1 MSSVYKARPS
11 HQISKLEKNLGI
23 SGNTNA
29 CLEMAEGD
37 YIGLF
42 DHDDLLHPA
51 ALHEVMCAV
60 CEQGADFI
68 YTDENTFH
76 ETPKDAF
83 CPHFKPDYAPDTLRS
98 YNYICHFTVFQKKL
112 LKEAG
117 AFRSEFDGSQDYDM
131 VLRLT
136 EYAHKIVHIPEILYY
151 WRAHKNS
158 VAESIGAKP
167 YTLAAARKAL
177 CRNI

>member
-1 MSSVYKARPS
+1 M
-11 HQISKLEKNLGI
+11 
-23 SGNTNA
+23 
-29 CLEMAEGD
+29 
-37 YIGLF
+37 
-42 DHDDLLHPA
+42 
-51 ALHEVMCAV
+51 MCAI
-60 CEQGADFI
+60 CEQDADFI

-167 YTLAAARKAL
+167 YTLAAARSAL
-177 CRNI
+177 QEHLKRMGLNGKVEDAKIPSTYRIRYEIRECRRFRLLFPIWTMWLRYVPA

>member
-1 MSSVYKARPS
+1 MR
-11 HQISKLEKNLGI
+11 
-23 SGNTNA
+23 
-29 CLEMAEGD
+29 CLRAG
-37 YIGLF
+37 G
-42 DHDDLLHPA
+42 
-51 ALHEVMCAV
+51 
-60 CEQGADFI
+60 DFI

-167 YTLAAARKAL
+167 YTLAAARKRFAGTSEKDRL
-177 CRNI
+177 EWKSRRCENSIHLPHSL